1 MPKDDH
7 YVIIGNGPAGN
18 RAADTLRQEDPE
30 SQITLISEEKPLYYF
45 KHRVPLYVVGGCEPE
60 DLVIRPY
67 RSYEEKKIRLRL
79 GQRVEKV
86 DPSEKLLYLKHMEKV
101 HYTKLILAVG
111 ASGRRLPNHADF
123 SEHLHCL
130 AGFDDAKRIRGEM
143 IKASRVVILGGDLTS
158 LGFAREARKAGKE
171 VVFVLYSSLFWPVSL
186 KEEIQENVAKR
197 LTSLGVKVVTDGAPV
212 LDVQPGEEGYLVTL
226 ADGSTLTGDLVF
238 SFFGSIP
245 NIRFLVG
252 SGINTEK
259 GVLVDDLMRSN
270 HEDVYACGDC
280 AQIYNPEFK
289 DYWISVGWGNAE
301 AQGEITA
308 MNILGHGKVI
318 DYQPKEI
325 FEMDGVTIHTSWWK
339 SFA

>member
-18 RAADTLRQEDPE
+18 SAADTLRREDPE
-30 SQITLISEEKPLYYF
+30 AKITIISDEKPLYYY
-45 KHRVPLYVVGGCEPE
+45 KHRVPLYTVGGCEAE

-67 RSYEEKKIRLRL
+67 RGYQEKHIRLRL

-86 DPSEKLLYLKHMEKV
+86 DPAEKVVYLRHMEKV
-101 HYTKLILAVG
+101 HFTKLILAVG
-111 ASGRRLPNHADF
+111 ASARRLPTHAGFAD
-123 SEHLHCL
+123 HLHCL
-130 AGFDDAKRIRGEM
+130 AGFDDARSVRDAMDKVSSL
-143 IKASRVVILGGDLTS
+143 AVLGGDLTS
-158 LGFAREARKAGKE
+158 MGFAREARKAGKE

-186 KEEIQENVAKR
+186 KDEIQKSVTKR
-197 LTSLGVKVVTDGAPV
+197 LTSLGVTVITDAEPVTDVRPE
-212 LDVQPGEEGYLVTL
+212 GEGF
-226 ADGSTLTGDLVF
+226 TLTLPDGAELSADLVF
-238 SFFGSIP
+238 SFFGSVP

-259 GVLVDDLMRSN
+259 GVLVDHLMRTN

-280 AQIYNPEFK
+280 AQIYNPDLK
-289 DYWISVGWGNAE
+289 DYWVSVGWGNAE

-308 MNILGHGKVI
+308 MNLLGREKII

-325 FEMDGVTIHTSWWK
+325 FEMDGVTIRTSWWK

>member
-18 RAADTLRQEDPE
+18 CTADTLRKEDTE
-30 SQITLISEEKPLYYF
+30 AKITIISDEKPLYYY
-45 KHRVPLYVVGGCEPE
+45 KHRVPLYAFGGCEPG
-60 DLVIRPY
+60 DLSIRPY
-67 RSYEEKKIRLRL
+67 RGYGEKQIRLRL

-86 DPSEKLLYLKHMEKV
+86 VPPEKLLYLKHMEKV

-111 ASGRRLPNHADF
+111 ASARRLPNHAAF
-123 SEHLHCL
+123 AEHLQCV
-130 AGFDDAKRIRGEM
+130 AGFDDAKRVRE
-143 IKASRVVILGGDLTS
+143 KLVASSRIVILGGDLIS
-158 LGFAREARKAGKE
+158 MGFAREARKAGKE
-171 VVFVLYSSLFWPVSL
+171 VVFILYSSLFWPVSL
-186 KEEIQENVAKR
+186 KDEIQQSVTKR
-197 LTSLGVKVVTDGAPV
+197 LTSLGVEVVSDAEPV
-212 LDVQPGEEGYLVTL
+212 TDVQPVEGGYTVSLPDNTEL
-226 ADGSTLTGDLVF
+226 SADLVF
-238 SFFGSIP
+238 SFFGSVP

-259 GVLVDDLMRSN
+259 GVLVDDLMRTN
-270 HEDVYACGDC
+270 QEDVYACGDC

-301 AQGEITA
+301 AQGEVTA
-308 MNILGHGKVI
+308 MNLLGREKVI

-325 FEMDGVTIHTSWWK
+325 FEMDGVTIRTSWWK

>member
-7 YVIIGNGPAGN
+7 YLIIGNGPAGN
-18 RAADTLRQEDPE
+18 CAADALRREDAE
-30 SQITLISEEKPLYYF
+30 AKITIISDEKPLYYF
-45 KHRVPLYVVGGCEPE
+45 KHRVPLYAMGGCESK

-67 RSYEEKKIRLRL
+67 RVYGEKRIRLRL

-86 DPSEKLLYLKHMEKV
+86 DPSEKILYLEHMEKV

-111 ASGRRLPNHADF
+111 ASGRRLPIHADF
-123 SEHLHCL
+123 AEHLHCL
-130 AGFDDAKRIRGEM
+130 AGFDDAKRVRKAVM
-143 IKASRVVILGGDLTS
+143 DASRLVILGGDLIS
-158 LGFAREARKAGKE
+158 MGFAREARKAGKE

-186 KEEIQENVAKR
+186 KEEIQQSVTKR
-197 LTSLGVKVVTDGAPV
+197 LTSLGVEVVADSDPV
-212 LDVQPGEEGYLVTL
+212 TNVQPGEEGYIVTL
-226 ADGSTLTGDLVF
+226 SDGSEVSADLVF

-259 GVLVDDLMRSN
+259 GVLVDDLMRTN

-308 MNILGHGKVI
+308 MNLLGREKVI

-325 FEMDGVTIHTSWWK
+325 FEMDGVTIRTSWWK
-339 SFA
+339 SFS